1 MQNLRLNSLCLHRV
15 WRFGGQLQ
23 TSPGCKGG
31 VTMAEERENKLR
43 RMGSE
48 GGTPRTIG
56 GSGGG
61 KTCELWINFTTP
73 TYCTCTSYLPYL
85 FPLSFVTSLF
95 GEDLLACGPYSLEN
109 DRACGYD
116 QGEAFF
122 IYTNPKGWH
131 HLSRKPI
138 HMCPSFVDH
147 HHHRHVGW
155 GFVALT

>member
-1 MQNLRLNSLCLHRV
+1 VGVVEEKHVNFESI
-15 WRFGGQLQ
+15 
-23 TSPGCKGG
+23 SPLPPI
-31 VTMAEERENKLR
+31 ALA
-43 RMGSE
+43 
-48 GGTPRTIG
+48 
-56 GSGGG
+56 
-61 KTCELWINFTTP
+61 LP
-73 TYCTCTSYLPYL
+73 TLPYL

-147 HHHRHVGW
+147 HHHRHVG
-155 GFVALT
+155 